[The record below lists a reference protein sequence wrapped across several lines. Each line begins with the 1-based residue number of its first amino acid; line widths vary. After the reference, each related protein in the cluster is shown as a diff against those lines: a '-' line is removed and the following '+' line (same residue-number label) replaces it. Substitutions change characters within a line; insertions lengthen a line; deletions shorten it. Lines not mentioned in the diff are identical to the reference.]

1 MIKECY
7 QKSTS
12 LYFFK
17 DLCFWKFH
25 ISWRLISKNLSKIF
39 NLPTFLCRKLVFEN
53 FILATGYVENW
64 CHLHCQSNL
73 IIVLK
78 LLLYRC
84 LLLVLVYQVLNL
96 ISPVLIHSSII
107 IRSDWWNFCNT
118 KKTLDFLKI
127 WWFTVIS
134 AIFEQLFLRDFKTF
148 QKLMKPL
155 YVSDLNGNSNSV
167 FELMIWNLSFSWN
180 AAKI

>member
-7 QKSTS
+7 QKNTS

-25 ISWRLISKNLSKIF
+25 ISWRLTSKNLSKIF
-39 NLPTFLCRKLVFEN
+39 NLPIFLCRKLVFEN

-73 IIVLK
+73 FIVLK

-107 IRSDWWNFCNT
+107 NVLINGIFVIP
-118 KKTLDFLKI
+118 KI
-127 WWFTVIS
+127 VRFFKILMVHRDKRNIWT
-134 AIFEQLFLRDFKTF
+134 AIFKRF
-148 QKLMKPL
+148 
-155 YVSDLNGNSNSV
+155 
-167 FELMIWNLSFSWN
+167 
-180 AAKI
+180 